1 VVFDRA
7 SLFRFPTLP
16 FDAAWSV
23 YVKKLQIHP
32 SLVLAGLLLAPA
44 STWAQSQASQTT
56 TVPAKAAQTKK
67 APAKT
72 ARSKTP
78 DKAAPEQTEEVQATP
93 GAATMTRVAEAPV
106 AGLRRRDADAVAVTI
121 PGKQASPNVDAT
133 SELLIHDFDFDGVPV
148 PTTKLH
154 FKELSPGVLEIRS
167 LASQV
172 GIWRFYVRDSANYY
186 GLGEHFDVLNHSHQI
201 VKNLSQDNG
210 GPKGSSTYKP
220 MPFFMSTTGYGLWV
234 DTTGEATFDMNATSK
249 DDAIVDVAAGRL
261 RIVLFLGPQFRTIL
275 ANFTALSGRAIV
287 PPYWAFA
294 PWKGRDF
301 HQNDAQVLED
311 VDKMRALG
319 LPASVI
325 LIDSPW
331 ASAYNNYKFNPKQF
345 NDAPG
350 MIKHLHEQGYKMV
363 LWHTSWINSKS
374 DPPHEAGFEG
384 KIAAMSDN
392 YAEAAGNG
400 YFVKNLK
407 GEPYVGRWWKGEG
420 SLIDFTKPAAKR
432 WWQDQVRLAIAAGAD
447 GFKDDDAEGNFI
459 GDVSFADG
467 SDQRVMRNRYAVL
480 YNNAMEELIQKDLK
494 GNGVLF
500 ARSVTAGANG
510 IGMLWGGDN
519 EASFSP
525 DNGLPTVVT
534 AGIGAGLSGMPLWA
548 TDLGGYEKTA
558 STPDVPLLMRW
569 TEYSAFSPVM
579 QVMSEANISPWDFDQ
594 KTGGTRALDNYRK
607 YSVLHM
613 SLFPYRY
620 AAALEA
626 QKTGMP
632 LMRALVLDNQNDAH
646 AQSRKDEYLFGPDM
660 LVAPVIDEGTSRVVY
675 LPEHAGA
682 EKAPIRW
689 IQYWT
694 GVATNGGNTIVEQ
707 APLDTIPVWIRAGA
721 VIPKIP
727 EDVMT
732 LVPSSESGNT
742 SIKTLD
748 DRRIFE
754 IVGSSAEDVTET
766 DFEGRTLVHSGNK
779 LTISGEKKA
788 HITLRWK
795 FANARGVTLEGAA
808 ITAQNGGAV
817 EFDYAGT
824 PVTVAW
830 R

>member
-1 VVFDRA
+1 MAPV
-7 SLFRFPTLP
+7 
-16 FDAAWSV
+16 
-23 YVKKLQIHP
+23 
-32 SLVLAGLLLAPA
+32 AG
-44 STWAQSQASQTT
+44 WAQA
-56 TVPAKAAQTKK
+56 AK
-67 APAKT
+67 
-72 ARSKTP
+72 
-78 DKAAPEQTEEVQATP
+78 KAAPVKTAPAQTETQDVQATP
-93 GAATMTRVAEAPV
+93 GAAARPRVVEPDV
-106 AGLRRRDADAVAVTI
+106 AGMRRRDADSVAITV
-121 PGKQASPNVDAT
+121 PGKHGGDSSP
-133 SELLIHDFDFDGVPV
+133 ELLIFGFDFDGVPV
-148 PTTKLH
+148 PTGKLH

-167 LASQV
+167 LASVV
-172 GIWRFYVRDSANYY
+172 GNWRFHVRDAADFY
-186 GLGEHFDVLNHSHQI
+186 GLGEHYDTLNHAHTV
-201 VKNLSQDNG
+201 VKNLSEDNG
-210 GPKGSSTYKP
+210 GTKGSSTYKP
-220 MPFFMSTTGYGLWV
+220 MPFYMSTTGYGLWV
-234 DTTGEATFDMNATSK
+234 DTTAEATFDMNATNK

-261 RIVLFLGPQFRTIL
+261 RVVVFLGPQFRTIL
-275 ANFTALSGRAIV
+275 GNFTALSGRAIV

-301 HQNDAQVLED
+301 HQSQAQVAED

-345 NDAPG
+345 DDAPG
-350 MIKHLHEQGYKMV
+350 MVKHLHEQGYKMV

-374 DPPHEAGFEG
+374 DPPHEAGFAG
-384 KIAAMSDN
+384 KIPAMSDN

-459 GDVSFADG
+459 GDVAFADG

-480 YNNAMEELIQKDLK
+480 YNNAVEELIQKDLK

-548 TDLGGYEKTA
+548 SDLGGYEKTA

-579 QVMSEANISPWDFDQ
+579 EVMSEANISPWDFDQ
-594 KTGGTRALDNYRK
+594 KTGDAKTGGTWALDNYRK

-620 AAALEA
+620 AAAIEA

-632 LMRALVLDNQNDAH
+632 IMRALVLDNQNDAL
-646 AQSRKDEYLFGPDM
+646 ARVRKDEYLFGPDM
-660 LVAPVIDEGTSRVVY
+660 LVAPVVDEGLSRVVY
-675 LPEHAGA
+675 LPEHAGP
-682 EKAPIRW
+682 EKAPVRW

-694 GVATNGGNTIVEQ
+694 GVATEGGTTMVEQ
-707 APLDTIPVWIRAGA
+707 APLDTIPVWVRAGA
-721 VIPKIP
+721 VLPKIP

-732 LVPSSESGNT
+732 LVPATESGNT

-748 DRRIFE
+748 ERRVYE
-754 IVGSSAEDVTET
+754 IVGSSSEDVTAT
-766 DFEGRTLVHSGNK
+766 DFEGRVLVHSGNK
-779 LTISGEKKA
+779 LTITGEKKA
-788 HITLRWK
+788 HVIVRWK
-795 FANARGVTLEGAA
+795 FVQARGVTVEGAP
-808 ITAQNGGAV
+808 ITAQNGGTV

>member
-1 VVFDRA
+1 MMALGGGLMMA
-7 SLFRFPTLP
+7 SMAL
-16 FDAAWSV
+16 DA
-23 YVKKLQIHP
+23 QT
-32 SLVLAGLLLAPA
+32 A
-44 STWAQSQASQTT
+44 STDTK
-56 TVPAKAAQTKK
+56 TVTVKPVAKKAAPAKAA
-67 APAKT
+67 
-72 ARSKTP
+72 
-78 DKAAPEQTEEVQATP
+78 PEEKDTDSAVQATP
-93 GAATMTRVAEAPV
+93 GAAPMARLVDAPV
-106 AGLRRRDADAVAVTI
+106 AGMRRRDADSIALTI
-121 PGKQASPNVDAT
+121 PGKVGGPGIDAGP
-133 SELLIHDFDFDGVPV
+133 ELTLFGFDFDGVPV
-148 PTTKLH
+148 PTNKLH

-167 LASQV
+167 VASVV
-172 GIWRFYVRDSANYY
+172 GNWRFHVRDRGNYY
-186 GLGEHFDVLNHSHQI
+186 GLGEHYDVLNHAHTI
-201 VKNLSQDNG
+201 VKNLSLDNG
-210 GPKGSSTYKP
+210 AAKGSGTYKP

-234 DTTGEATFDMNATSK
+234 DTTGEATFDMNATSI

-261 RIVLFLGPQFRTIL
+261 RIVVFLGPQFRTIL
-275 ANFTALSGRAIV
+275 GNFTALSGRAIV

-301 HQNDAQVLED
+301 HQSEAEVLED
-311 VDKMRALG
+311 VDKTRALG

-331 ASAYNNYKFNPKQF
+331 TSAYNDYKFNPKQF
-345 NDAPG
+345 ADAPG
-350 MIKHLHEQGYKMV
+350 MVKHLHEQGYKLV

-374 DPPHEAGFEG
+374 DTPHETGFAD
-384 KIAAMSDN
+384 KMTPMSGN

-407 GEPYVGRWWKGEG
+407 GDPYVGRWWKGEG

-447 GFKDDDAEGNFI
+447 GFKDDDAEGSFI
-459 GDVSFADG
+459 GDVTFADG

-480 YNNAMEELIQKDLK
+480 YNNAMEELIQKDMK

-525 DNGLPTVVT
+525 ENGLPTVVT

-548 TDLGGYEKTA
+548 SDLGGYEKTG
-558 STPDVPLLMRW
+558 STPDAPLLMRW

-579 QVMSEANISPWDFDQ
+579 EVMSEANISPWDFDQ
-594 KTGGTRALDNYRK
+594 KTGGTRALDNFRK
-607 YSVLHM
+607 YSILHM

-632 LMRALVLDNQNDAH
+632 LMRALVLDNQNDEKARM
-646 AQSRKDEYLFGPDM
+646 RKDEYLFGPDM
-660 LVAPVIDEGTSRVVY
+660 LVAPVVDEGLSRVVY
-675 LPEHAGA
+675 LPQYCGSGSI
-682 EKAPIRW
+682 PTRW

-694 GVATNGGNTIVEQ
+694 GVASEGGTTLIEP
-707 APLDTIPVWIRAGA
+707 APLDTIPVWVRAGA

-727 EDVMT
+727 EDIMT
-732 LVPSSESGNT
+732 LVPSAESGNT
-742 SIKTLD
+742 TIKTLD
-748 DRRIFE
+748 ERRVYE
-754 IVGSSAEDVTET
+754 IVGSSPEDVTTT
-766 DFEGRTLVHSGNK
+766 DFEGRVLVHSGNK
-779 LTISGEKKA
+779 LTITGEKKA
-788 HITLRWK
+788 HVILRWK
-795 FANARGVTLEGAA
+795 FAAARGVTVEGASIA
-808 ITAQNGGAV
+808 AQNNGGI